1 MRTVLELIIRRAYD
15 VSKEIRKIF
24 LKLCLGTM
32 IIQISNDSI
41 TLKYDSSLFE
51 ISNTHQTTLASDH
64 HS

>member
-15 VSKEIRKIF
+15 VSKKIRKIF